1 MIQALYWARY
11 GRILTPADN
20 NITGSHTFMLE
31 ILILAAGKGTRMRS
45 DLPKVLHKLA
55 GKPLLGHVVDAAH
68 ALGAAKTCV
77 IYGFGGE
84 AVPQAMADARLTFV
98 LQAEQHG
105 TGHAVKQALPQ
116 LADDGVTL
124 VLYGDV
130 PLTHVSTLQPLVT
143 AAQAGKLGLLTVNLA
158 FPDGYGRI
166 VREDGR
172 VTRIVEHK
180 DATAAERAIQE
191 VNTGILAVATRH
203 LKTWIAELKNDNAQ
217 GEYYLTDIIA
227 LAVRDGVEVETH
239 QPAHEWEVLG
249 VNSKAQLAEL
259 ERIHQ
264 NEIAQALLDAG
275 VTLMDPARLDVR
287 GTLKCGRDVV
297 IDVNC
302 VFEGEVTLGDGVQ
315 VGANCVLRNASV
327 AAGSRLDAFTLIDD
341 AAVGEANR
349 LGPFSRIRPGTTL
362 ARDVHVGNFV
372 EIKNSQIDDGSKI
385 NHLSYVGDT
394 TMGKKVNIGAG
405 TITCNYDG
413 ANKHRTVIEDEVF
426 VGSDTQL
433 VAPVTVGKGAT
444 LGAGTTLTKDA
455 PAGELTLSR
464 AKQLTLNG
472 WKRPVK
478 KREA

>member
-1 MIQALYWARY
+1 
-11 GRILTPADN
+11 
-20 NITGSHTFMLE
+20 MLE

-55 GKPLLGHVVDAAH
+55 GKPLLGHVVDNAH
-68 ALGAAKTCV
+68 ALGAAQTCV
-77 IYGFGGE
+77 VYGFGGE
-84 AVPQAMADARLTFV
+84 AVPQALADDTLTFV

-105 TGHAVKQALPQ
+105 TGHAVKEALPT
-116 LADDGVTL
+116 LSDDSVTL

-130 PLTHVSTLQPLVT
+130 PLTRTATLQPLVA
-143 AAQAGKLGLLTVNLA
+143 AAQAGKLGLLTVSLA
-158 FPDGYGRI
+158 DPSGYGRI
-166 VREDGR
+166 VRVDGR
-172 VTRIVEHK
+172 VARIVEHK
-180 DATAAERAIQE
+180 DADDAERAIAE
-191 VNTGILAVATRH
+191 VNTGILAVATRP
-203 LKTWIAELKNDNAQ
+203 LKRWIAELKNDNAQ

-227 LAVRDGVEVETH
+227 LAVRDGVEIDTH
-239 QPAHEWEVLG
+239 QPAFEWEVLG

-264 NEIAQALLDAG
+264 NEIAQALLNDG
-275 VTLMDPARLDVR
+275 VTLLDPARLDVR
-287 GTLKCGRDVV
+287 GTLACGRDVV

-302 VFEGEVTLGDGVQ
+302 VFEGDVKLGDGVQ
-315 VGANCVLRNASV
+315 VGAHCVVRNATV
-327 AAGSRLDAFTLIDD
+327 AAGTRIDAFTLIDD
-341 AAVGEANR
+341 AAIGEANR

-394 TMGKKVNIGAG
+394 TMGKRVNIGAG

-433 VAPVTVGKGAT
+433 VAPVTVGKGAS
-444 LGAGTTLTKDA
+444 LGAGTTLTRDA

-464 AKQLTLNG
+464 AKQVTIPG

-478 KREA
+478 PKKEA

>member
-1 MIQALYWARY
+1 MHSR
-11 GRILTPADN
+11 
-20 NITGSHTFMLE
+20 LE

-45 DLPKVLHKLA
+45 DLPKVLHSLA
-55 GKPLLGHVVDAAH
+55 GKPLLAHVVDTAH
-68 ALGAAKTCV
+68 ALGAAQTCV
-77 IYGFGGE
+77 VYGFGGE
-84 AVPQAMADARLTFV
+84 AVPQALADDKLTFV

-105 TGHAVKQALPQ
+105 TGHAVKRALPH
-116 LADDGVTL
+116 LADDSVTL

-130 PLTHVSTLQPLVT
+130 PLTRVSTLKPLVA
-143 AAQAGKLGLLTVNLA
+143 AAQAGRLGLLTVDLA
-158 FPDGYGRI
+158 HPDGYGRI
-166 VREDGR
+166 VREDGT

-180 DATAAERAIQE
+180 DATPAERAIRE
-191 VNTGILAVATRH
+191 VNTGILAVATRQ
-203 LKTWIAELKNDNAQ
+203 LKRWIAELKNDNAQ

-227 LAVRDGVEVETH
+227 LAVRDGVVVETH
-239 QPAHEWEVLG
+239 QPAYEWEVLG
-249 VNSKAQLAEL
+249 VNSKAQLAQL

-264 NEIAQALLDAG
+264 NEIAQSLLDAG

-287 GTLKCGRDVV
+287 GTLACGRDVI

-302 VFEGEVTLGDGVQ
+302 VFEGHVELGDGVR
-315 VGANCVLRNASV
+315 VGASCVLRNVTV
-327 AAGSRLDAFTLIDD
+327 AAGTRIDAFTLIDD
-341 AAVGEANR
+341 AAIGEANR

-372 EIKNSQIDDGSKI
+372 EIKNSQIGDGSKI

-433 VAPVTVGKGAT
+433 IAPITVGRGAT

-464 AKQLTLNG
+464 AKQLTLSG
-472 WKRPVK
+472 WKRPLKQK
-478 KREA
+478 KEG

>member
-1 MIQALYWARY
+1 MH
-11 GRILTPADN
+11 
-20 NITGSHTFMLE
+20 SKLE

-55 GKPLLGHVVDAAH
+55 GKPLLGHVVDNAH
-68 ALGAAKTCV
+68 ALGATQTCV
-77 IYGFGGE
+77 VYGFGGE
-84 AVPQAMADARLTFV
+84 AVPQALADDKLTFV

-105 TGHAVKQALPQ
+105 TGHAVQQALPQ
-116 LADDGVTL
+116 LADDSVTL

-130 PLTHVSTLQPLVT
+130 PLTHTATLKPLV
-143 AAQAGKLGLLTVNLA
+143 AAARAGRLGLLTVALA
-158 FPDGYGRI
+158 DPTGYGRI
-166 VREDGR
+166 VREHGK

-180 DATAAERAIQE
+180 DATDAERAIAE

-203 LKTWIAELKNDNAQ
+203 LKQWIATLKNDNAQ

-227 LAVRDGVEVETH
+227 RAVADGVTIETH

-249 VNSKAQLAEL
+249 VNSKAQLAQL

-264 NEIAQALLDAG
+264 NEIAQALLESG
-275 VTLMDPARLDVR
+275 VTLVDPARLDVR
-287 GTLKCGRDVV
+287 GALSCGRDVA

-302 VFEGEVTLGDGVQ
+302 VFEGRVVLGDGVQ
-315 VGANCVLRNASV
+315 VGANCVLRNVTV
-327 AAGSRLDAFTLIDD
+327 AAGTRIDAFTLIDD
-341 AAVGEANR
+341 ADIGEANR
-349 LGPFSRIRPGTTL
+349 LGPFSRIRPGTVL

-372 EIKNSQIDDGSKI
+372 EIKNSQIDTGSKI
-385 NHLSYVGDT
+385 NHLSYIGDT
-394 TMGKKVNIGAG
+394 TMGKQVNIGAG

-413 ANKHRTVIEDEVF
+413 AHKHRTVIEDHVF

-464 AKQLTLNG
+464 AKQMTITG

-478 KREA
+478 LKKES

>member
-1 MIQALYWARY
+1 MH
-11 GRILTPADN
+11 
-20 NITGSHTFMLE
+20 SKLE

-45 DLPKVLHKLA
+45 GLPKVLHRLA
-55 GKPLLGHVVDAAH
+55 GKPLLKHVVDTAH
-68 ALGAAKTCV
+68 DLGAAQVCV
-77 IYGFGGE
+77 VYGFGGE
-84 AVPQAMADARLTFV
+84 AVPQAMADDKLTFV

-116 LADDGVTL
+116 LADDSVAL

-130 PLTHVSTLQPLVT
+130 PLTHVSTLQPLV
-143 AAQAGKLGLLTVNLA
+143 ASAQAGKLGLLTVNLA
-158 FPDGYGRI
+158 HPDGYGRI
-166 VREDGR
+166 VRESGR
-172 VTRIVEHK
+172 ITRIVEHK
-180 DATAAERAIQE
+180 DATPAERAIQE
-191 VNTGILAVATRH
+191 VNTGVLAVASRQ
-203 LKTWIAELKNDNAQ
+203 LKRWIAELKNDNAQ

-227 LAVRDGVEVETH
+227 MAVRDGVEVDAH

-249 VNSKAQLAEL
+249 VNSKVQLAQL

-264 NEIAQALLDAG
+264 NEIAQAMLDAG
-275 VTLMDPARLDVR
+275 VTLMDPARIDVR
-287 GTLKCGRDVV
+287 GTLACGRDVT

-302 VFEGEVTLGDGVQ
+302 VFEGRVELGDGVQ
-315 VGANCVLRNASV
+315 VGANCVLRNV
-327 AAGSRLDAFTLIDD
+327 TIAAATRIDAFTVIDD
-341 AAVGEANR
+341 ADIGEANR

-433 VAPVTVGKGAT
+433 VAPITVGRGAT
-444 LGAGTTLTKDA
+444 LGAGTTLTRDA

-464 AKQLTLNG
+464 AKQLTVSG

-478 KREA
+478 QKKEV

>member
-1 MIQALYWARY
+1 MH
-11 GRILTPADN
+11 
-20 NITGSHTFMLE
+20 SKLE

-45 DLPKVLHKLA
+45 GLPKVLHRLA
-55 GKPLLGHVVDAAH
+55 GKPLLKHVVDTAH
-68 ALGAAKTCV
+68 DLGAAQVCV
-77 IYGFGGE
+77 VYGFGGE
-84 AVPQAMADARLTFV
+84 AVPQAMADDKLTFV

-116 LADDGVTL
+116 LADDSVAL

-130 PLTHVSTLQPLVT
+130 PLTHVSTLQPLV
-143 AAQAGKLGLLTVNLA
+143 ASAQAGKLGLLTVNLA
-158 FPDGYGRI
+158 HPDGYGRI
-166 VREDGR
+166 VRESGR
-172 VTRIVEHK
+172 ITRIVEHK
-180 DATAAERAIQE
+180 DATPAERAIQE
-191 VNTGILAVATRH
+191 VNTGVLAVASRQ
-203 LKTWIAELKNDNAQ
+203 LKRWIAELKNDNAQ

-227 LAVRDGVEVETH
+227 MAVRDGVEVDAH

-249 VNSKAQLAEL
+249 VNSKVQLAQL

-264 NEIAQALLDAG
+264 NEIAQAMLDAG
-275 VTLMDPARLDVR
+275 VTLMDPARIDVR
-287 GTLKCGRDVV
+287 GTLDCGRDVV

-302 VFEGEVTLGDGVQ
+302 VFEGRVELGDSVQ
-315 VGANCVLRNASV
+315 VGANCVLRNVTV
-327 AAGSRLDAFTLIDD
+327 AAGTRIDAFTLIDD
-341 AAVGEANR
+341 AAIGEANR

-433 VAPVTVGKGAT
+433 VAPITVGRGAT
-444 LGAGTTLTKDA
+444 LGAGTTLTRDA

-464 AKQLTLNG
+464 AKQLTVSG

-478 KREA
+478 QKKEV